1 MQGIV
6 NISTTEE
13 AARALRPIAGDYA
26 YFLFTIG
33 VIGTGLLAIPIL
45 AGSASY
51 AISESL
57 KWKHGLYR
65 SLKQAPSFYGIIIIS
80 TFIGLGM
87 NFVGIDPIKALI
99 YSAIAN
105 GLIAPI
111 ILYFIVSISS
121 NKSIMGEWVNKDF
134 VAAVGWYVTIIMT
147 IAGAA
152 AIYSLFF

>member
-1 MQGIV
+1 
-6 NISTTEE
+6 
-13 AARALRPIAGDYA
+13 
-26 YFLFTIG
+26 
-33 VIGTGLLAIPIL
+33 
-45 AGSASY
+45 
-51 AISESL
+51 
-57 KWKHGLYR
+57 
-65 SLKQAPSFYGIIIIS
+65 
-80 TFIGLGM
+80 M